1 MKSRSNLFFAILSFL
16 FILLLSACGPLDI
29 KIEPIATSTPPFPT
43 PIQVGQTPFDTP
55 GPIPAPQEP
64 TPAPTLT
71 SSATSTEAV
80 DLHLKPGT
88 AVNILLTKMLSD
100 NNGWAIGQVDSDLVQ
115 HILFTAD
122 GGQTW
127 KDRTPLDGVSTVSAG
142 GLSAVAYFATD
153 NSAWV
158 SYTEGTPSGSL
169 EALVVWHTA
178 DNGVTWR
185 KSQPLDLSG
194 VNMEFQTPSDLGFLD
209 EQHGW
214 IMIHLGVGMSH
225 DYFAIFTT
233 ADGGTSWQ
241 RVLDPD
247 TKYPLMTCYKSG
259 LAFTSPATGWITGN
273 CPGLMPGLFFF
284 RSVDGGANWTA
295 LILPVPAGKPANYYA
310 QEGEIVCGIPAI
322 NYASSSSLVV
332 TLNCQNINNKTA
344 QSWLYASSDG
354 GQTWKQHLLPLPYN
368 KTGLIGPDDGFLV
381 GSATTDLLANGAV
394 YHSMDS
400 GSTWALLTS
409 TAWTGLPDFVDDRTG
424 WVVAEYNQETAF
436 VHTIDG
442 GRTWIEIKPVIG
454 F

>member
-1 MKSRSNLFFAILSFL
+1 MKSRPDLSFAILSSL

-29 KIEPIATSTPPFPT
+29 KIEPIATNTQPFPS
-43 PIQVGQTPFDTP
+43 PIQVIQTPF
-55 GPIPAPQEP
+55 A
-64 TPAPTLT
+64 TPAPSQPTPTTTLLPA
-71 SSATSTEAV
+71 ATSTDVA

-88 AVNILLTKMLSD
+88 PVKIMLTKMLSD

-127 KDRTPLDGVSTVSAG
+127 KDRTPLDGVSTVPAG

-225 DYFAIFTT
+225 DYFAVFTT

-381 GSATTDLLANGAV
+381 GSATTDLLANGVV
-394 YHSMDS
+394 YHSMDG

-424 WVVAEYNQETAF
+424 WVVAEHNQETAF

>member
-1 MKSRSNLFFAILSFL
+1 MKSRPDLSFAILSSL

-29 KIEPIATSTPPFPT
+29 KIEPIATSTQPFPT
-43 PIQVGQTPFDTP
+43 PIQVIQTPF
-55 GPIPAPQEP
+55 A
-64 TPAPTLT
+64 TPAPSQPTPTTTLLPA
-71 SSATSTEAV
+71 ATSTDVA

-88 AVNILLTKMLSD
+88 PVKIMLTKMLSD

-127 KDRTPLDGVSTVSAG
+127 KDRTPLDGVSTVPAG

-259 LAFTSPATGWITGN
+259 LAFTSPAMAWITGN

-354 GQTWKQHLLPLPYN
+354 GQTWKQYLLPLPYN
-368 KTGLIGPDDGFLV
+368 KTDLIGPDEGFLV
-381 GSATTDLLANGAV
+381 GSATTDPQANGAV
-394 YHSMDS
+394 YHSANG
-400 GSTWALLTS
+400 GSTWSLLTS
-409 TAWTGLPDFVDDRTG
+409 TAWTGLPDFVDDHTG
-424 WVVAEYNQETAF
+424 WVIAEHNQEKAF

>member
-1 MKSRSNLFFAILSFL
+1 MKSRPYLSFAILSCL
-16 FILLLSACGPLDI
+16 FILFLSACGPLDI

-43 PIQVGQTPFDTP
+43 PIQVIQTPF
-55 GPIPAPQEP
+55 A
-64 TPAPTLT
+64 TPAPSQPTPTTTLLPA
-71 SSATSTEAV
+71 ATSTDVA

-88 AVNILLTKMLSD
+88 PVKIMLTKMLSD

-127 KDRTPLDGVSTVSAG
+127 KDRTPLDGVSTVPAG

-259 LAFTSPATGWITGN
+259 LAFTSPAMAWITGN

-354 GQTWKQHLLPLPYN
+354 GLTWNQHLLPLPYN

-394 YHSMDS
+394 YHSMDG

-424 WVVAEYNQETAF
+424 WVVAEHNQETAF

-442 GRTWIEIKPVIG
+442 GLTWIEIKPVIG

>member
-1 MKSRSNLFFAILSFL
+1 MKSRPDLSFAILSSL

-29 KIEPIATSTPPFPT
+29 KIEPIATNTQPFPT
-43 PIQVGQTPFDTP
+43 PIQVIQTPF
-55 GPIPAPQEP
+55 A
-64 TPAPTLT
+64 TPAPSQPTPTTTLLPA
-71 SSATSTEAV
+71 ATSTDVA

-88 AVNILLTKMLSD
+88 PVKIMLTKMLSD

-127 KDRTPLDGVSTVSAG
+127 KDRTPLDGVSTVPAG

-225 DYFAIFTT
+225 DYFAVFTT

-394 YHSMDS
+394 YHSMDG